1 MFRLTTANPAKLKK
15 LIKIVL
21 QVPTLQLR
29 HAMKAANYTD
39 DEISDIAFRCFLQ
52 RNSPGGLIQGLR
64 AHVAAGLPA
73 PPDQAERHRVRTT
86 PTTITSIKRTLLG
99 MISGFVSNACVLL
112 SPQRSWT
119 A

>member
-64 AHVAAGLPA
+64 VHVAAVYQHHLIKPSAIVFALLPR
-73 PPDQAERHRVRTT
+73 PSQASSVPYWE
-86 PTTITSIKRTLLG
+86 
-99 MISGFVSNACVLL
+99 
-112 SPQRSWT
+112 
-119 A
+119 